1 MSDWAGLDPRTPVLI
16 GGGQTIDR
24 LGAAD
29 YARLSAVGLAA
40 KAAHAALAD
49 CGTDLAALTAAVD
62 TIAGVRQFETT
73 TPFARAPLG
82 RADNYPRA
90 VAARI
95 GARPGRAI
103 LEVSGGQAPQH
114 LVTELAGSIAAGQ
127 TQVALIVGSEA
138 ISTARHFAG
147 AADRPDFTET
157 VGGSL
162 EDRGYGL
169 AGLGSRHLAAHGLTD
184 APSQYALLENARRAR
199 EGLSREAYAARMGA
213 LFAPFTEVAAA
224 NPFAA
229 SPVRRDAAELVTLSE
244 ANRLIAEPYPRYLVA
259 RDQVNQGAA
268 VVLASIA
275 AARRLG
281 VPEERWVF
289 LAGHA
294 DAREQLLLTRPD
306 LSRSPA
312 AARASELALEL
323 AGITMAEVATIDLY
337 SCFPI
342 PVFNICDA
350 FGLAAD
356 DPRGL
361 TLTGGLPYFGGAGN
375 NYSMHAIVET
385 LHRARQAPGSFGF
398 VGANGGIMGK
408 YSAGVYTTRPTPWQ
422 PGRSGALQ
430 ASLDERPRVEVDR
443 RPRGPAVIETFTVR
457 HGRDGHR
464 RGIVIGRLDGSGHLG
479 SGHLDGSGRRFVATV
494 PSGDEELLDLLGEGD
509 PFGAAVYARAF
520 AAGNHVTR
528 TRARMDSL
536 FPARRSGLREEYEHV
551 TVGRDGHL
559 LEVTISRPEVR
570 NALHPPANDELDEI
584 FDAYFAD
591 PDLWVAILTG
601 AVLTGATLT
610 GATLTGATLT
620 GAGEQSF
627 CAGQDLAY
635 AATGQRAWVPLN
647 GQAGLTSRASMPK
660 PVIAAVNG
668 LAEGAGCEIAL
679 ACHLVVADAAAS
691 FRLGEV
697 RAGQVPGA
705 GGLVRLPRAVP
716 EKIATELIVTG
727 RRMGAAEA
735 HRWGLVNRVT
745 EAGAALAGARE
756 LAGEILAGSPSA
768 VRSALQ
774 IMADTRGIADTV
786 AAVNSTGDALEQAML
801 TDDAAEG
808 MKALSEQRAPRWR
821 NR

>member
-1 MSDWAGLDPRTPVLI
+1 MADLAGLDPRTPVLV
-16 GGGQTIDR
+16 GGGQAIDR
-24 LGAAD
+24 LDAAD

-40 KAAHAALAD
+40 RAVDAALAD
-49 CGTDLAALTAAVD
+49 CGADPPALAAAVD
-62 TIAGVRQFETT
+62 TIAGVRQFETAS
-73 TPFARAPLG
+73 PFARAPLG

-90 VAARI
+90 VAARV

-114 LVTELAGSIAAGQ
+114 LVTELAGSIAAGA
-127 TQVALIVGSEA
+127 TEVALIVGSEA

-147 AADRPDFTET
+147 ADDRPDFTET

-184 APSQYALLENARRAR
+184 AASQYALCENARRAR
-199 EGLSREAYAARMGA
+199 EGLSRDEYAAEMGA
-213 LFAPFTEVAAA
+213 LFAPFTQVAAA

-229 SPVRRDAAELVTLSE
+229 APVRRDAAELVTPTA
-244 ANRLIAEPYPRYLVA
+244 ANRLIADPYPRYLVA

-268 VVLASIA
+268 VLLASIA

-294 DAREQLLLTRPD
+294 DAREQRLMNRPD

-312 AARASELALEL
+312 AARASEQALAM
-323 AGITMAEVATIDLY
+323 AGITMADVATLDLY

-342 PVFNICDA
+342 AVFNICDA

-361 TLTGGLPYFGGAGN
+361 TLTGGLPFFGGAGN

-385 LHRARQAPGSFGF
+385 LHRARQAAGGYGF

-422 PGRSGALQ
+422 PGASAALQ
-430 ASLDERPRVEVDR
+430 ASLDEVPRVEADR
-443 RPRGPAVIETFTVR
+443 RPHGPAVIETFTVR
-457 HGRDGHR
+457 HGRDGGR
-464 RGIVIGRLDGSGHLG
+464 RGIVIGRLDG
-479 SGHLDGSGRRFVATV
+479 DGRRFVAMV
-494 PSGDEELLDLLGEGD
+494 PSADQDLLDLLGEGD
-509 PFGAAVYARAF
+509 PFGAPVHVRAF
-520 AAGNHVTR
+520 ASGNQVTR
-528 TRARMDSL
+528 TRARMDRL
-536 FPARRSGLREEYEHV
+536 VPPRPAGLREKYEHV
-551 TVGRDGHL
+551 LVRRDGHV
-559 LEVTISRPEVR
+559 LEVTINRPEAG
-570 NALHPPANDELDEI
+570 NALHPPASDELDEV

-591 PDLWVAILTG
+591 PQLWVAILTG
-601 AVLTGATLT
+601 A
-610 GATLTGATLT
+610 
-620 GAGEQSF
+620 GERSF
-627 CAGQDLAY
+627 CAGHDPAY
-635 AATGQRAWVPLN
+635 PASGQKVWVPLN
-647 GQAGLTSRASMPK
+647 GLAGLTSRPRMPK

-668 LAEGAGCEIAL
+668 PAMGGGCEIAL
-679 ACHLVVADAAAS
+679 ACHLVVADATAA
-691 FRLGEV
+691 FGLGEV
-697 RAGQVPGA
+697 RAGLVPGG
-705 GGLVRLPRAVP
+705 GGLVRLPRAIP

-727 RRMGAAEA
+727 RPMSAAEA

-756 LAGEILAGSPSA
+756 LAAGILAGSPTA
-768 VRSALQ
+768 VRTSLE
-774 IMADTRGIADTV
+774 IMADTAGIADTV
-786 AAVNSTGDALEQAML
+786 AAVNSTADALDDLIMTQDGAEAVQAL
-801 TDDAAEG
+801 AEG
-808 MKALSEQRAPRWR
+808 RAPQWR
-821 NR
+821 NQ

>member
-1 MSDWAGLDPRTPVLI
+1 MSDWAGLDPQTPVLI
-16 GGGQTIDR
+16 GGGQAIDR

-29 YARLSAVGLAA
+29 YAQLSAVGLAA
-40 KAAHAALAD
+40 RAAHAALAD
-49 CGTDLAALTAAVD
+49 CGTDLPALTAAVD

-73 TPFARAPLG
+73 SPFARAPLG

-95 GARPGRAI
+95 GADPGRAI

-127 TQVALIVGSEA
+127 AQVALIVGSEA

-147 AADRPDFTET
+147 ADDRPDFTET

-199 EGLSREAYAARMGA
+199 EGLSREAYAAAMGA
-213 LFAPFTEVAAA
+213 LFAPFTRVAAA

-229 SPVRRDAAELVTLSE
+229 SPVERDAIQLVTLTE

-281 VPEERWVF
+281 VPEERCVF

-294 DAREQLLLTRPD
+294 DAREQRLLTRPD

-323 AGITMAEVATIDLY
+323 AGITMAEVTTIDLY

-361 TLTGGLPYFGGAGN
+361 TLTGGLPFFGGAGN

-422 PGRSGALQ
+422 AGRSGALQ
-430 ASLDERPRVEVDR
+430 ASLDSRPRVEVER
-443 RPRGPAVIETFTVR
+443 RPHGPAVIETFTIR
-457 HGRDGHR
+457 YGRDGHR
-464 RGIVIGRLDGSGHLG
+464 RGIVIGRLDGGG
-479 SGHLDGSGRRFVATV
+479 YLDGSDRLYGSGPLDGRGRRFVATV
-494 PSGDEELLDLLGEGD
+494 PPGDLELLDLLGEGD
-509 PFGAAVYARAF
+509 PF
-520 AAGNHVTR
+520 
-528 TRARMDSL
+528 
-536 FPARRSGLREEYEHV
+536 
-551 TVGRDGHL
+551 
-559 LEVTISRPEVR
+559 
-570 NALHPPANDELDEI
+570 
-584 FDAYFAD
+584 
-591 PDLWVAILTG
+591 
-601 AVLTGATLT
+601 
-610 GATLTGATLT
+610 
-620 GAGEQSF
+620 
-627 CAGQDLAY
+627 
-635 AATGQRAWVPLN
+635 
-647 GQAGLTSRASMPK
+647 
-660 PVIAAVNG
+660 
-668 LAEGAGCEIAL
+668 
-679 ACHLVVADAAAS
+679 
-691 FRLGEV
+691 
-697 RAGQVPGA
+697 
-705 GGLVRLPRAVP
+705 
-716 EKIATELIVTG
+716 
-727 RRMGAAEA
+727 
-735 HRWGLVNRVT
+735 
-745 EAGAALAGARE
+745 
-756 LAGEILAGSPSA
+756 
-768 VRSALQ
+768 
-774 IMADTRGIADTV
+774 
-786 AAVNSTGDALEQAML
+786 
-801 TDDAAEG
+801 
-808 MKALSEQRAPRWR
+808 
-821 NR
+821 

>member
-1 MSDWAGLDPRTPVLI
+1 MSDWAGLDPRTPVLV
-16 GGGQTIDR
+16 GGGQAIDR

-29 YARLSAVGLAA
+29 YAQLSAVGLAA
-40 KAAHAALAD
+40 EAARAALAD
-49 CGTDLAALTAAVD
+49 CWGDLPAVTAAVD

-95 GARPGRAI
+95 GADPGRAI

-114 LVTELAGSIAAGQ
+114 LVTELAGSIAAGA
-127 TQVALIVGSEA
+127 TEVALIVGSEA

-147 AADRPDFTET
+147 AGDRPDFTET

-199 EGLSREAYAARMGA
+199 EGLSREAYAAAMGA

-224 NPFAA
+224 NPVAA
-229 SPVRRDAAELVTLSE
+229 SRVRRDAAELVRLSE

-268 VVLASIA
+268 VLLASIA
-275 AARRLG
+275 AVRRLG
-281 VPEERWVF
+281 VPQERCVF

-294 DAREQLLLTRPD
+294 DAREQRLLARPD

-385 LHRARQAPGSFGF
+385 LHRARRAPGSFGF

-408 YSAGVYTTRPTPWQ
+408 YSAGVYTTRPTPWR

-443 RPRGPAVIETFTVR
+443 RPHGPAVIETFTVR
-457 HGRDGHR
+457 HGKDGQR
-464 RGIVIGRLDGSGHLG
+464 RGIVIGRLDGSGHPEA
-479 SGHLDGSGRRFVATV
+479 SGHPDGSGRRFVATV
-494 PSGDEELLDLLGEGD
+494 PPGEQELLDLLGQGD
-509 PFGAAVYARAF
+509 PFGAVVYARAF
-520 AAGNHVTR
+520 ASGNHVTR

-536 FPARRSGLREEYEHV
+536 FPARPPGLREEYEHV
-551 TVGRDGHL
+551 TVHRDGHL
-559 LEVTISRPEVR
+559 LEVTINRPQVR

-601 AVLTGATLT
+601 AVLAGTG
-610 GATLTGATLT
+610 
-620 GAGEQSF
+620 EF
-627 CAGQDLAY
+627 CAGHDLAY
-635 AATGQRAWVPLN
+635 VASGQKVWVPLN
-647 GQAGLTSRASMPK
+647 GLAGLTGRARMPK

-668 LAEGAGCEIAL
+668 LAQGAGCEIAL
-679 ACHLVVADAAAS
+679 ACHLVVADAAAG
-691 FRLGEV
+691 FGLGEV
-697 RAGQVPGA
+697 RSGQVPGA
-705 GGLVRLPRAVP
+705 GGLVRLPRAIP

-727 RRMGAAEA
+727 RRMSAAEA

-756 LAGEILAGSPSA
+756 LAAEILAGSPSA
-768 VRSALQ
+768 VRSALA
-774 IMADTRGIADTV
+774 IMADTRGIGDTV
-786 AAVNSTGDALEQAML
+786 AAVHSTADAVEDQML

-808 MKALSEQRAPRWR
+808 MKALAEQRAPRWW

>member
-1 MSDWAGLDPRTPVLI
+1 MSDLAGLDPRTPVLV
-16 GGGQTIDR
+16 GGGQAIDR

-29 YARLSAVGLAA
+29 YAQLSAVGLGA
-40 KAAHAALAD
+40 KAAQAALAD
-49 CGTDLAALTAAVD
+49 CAADPSAVAAAVD

-73 TPFARAPLG
+73 SPFARAPLG

-95 GARPGRAI
+95 GADPVRAI
-103 LEVSGGQAPQH
+103 LEISGGQAPQH
-114 LVTELAGSIAAGQ
+114 LVTELASSIAAGA

-147 AADRPDFTET
+147 ADDRPDRPDFTET

-169 AGLGSRHLAAHGLTD
+169 TGLGSPHLRAHGLTD
-184 APSQYALLENARRAR
+184 AASQYALLEQARRAR
-199 EGLSREAYAARMGA
+199 EGLSRDAYAARMGA

-229 SPVRRDAAELVTLSE
+229 APVKRNAAELVTPTE

-268 VVLASIA
+268 VLLASVA

-281 VPEERWVF
+281 VPQERWVF

-294 DAREQLLLTRPD
+294 DAREQRLLTRPD

-312 AARASELALEL
+312 AVGASELALEL

-361 TLTGGLPYFGGAGN
+361 TLTGGLPFFGGAGN

-385 LHRARQAPGSFGF
+385 LHRARRAPGSFGF

-408 YSAGVYTTRPTPWQ
+408 YSVGVYTTRPAPWQ

-430 ASLDERPRVEVDR
+430 ASLDERPRVEAER
-443 RPRGPAVIETFTVR
+443 RPHGPAVIETYTVR
-457 HGRDGHR
+457 HSRDGQR
-464 RGIVIGRLDGSGHLG
+464 RGIVIGRLEDN
-479 SGHLDGSGRRFVATV
+479 GRRFVAMV
-494 PSGDEELLDLLGEGD
+494 PAAEQDLLGEGE
-509 PFGAAVYARAF
+509 PFGAAVYVRAF
-520 AAGNHVTR
+520 ASGNQVTR
-528 TRARMDSL
+528 TRARMDAL
-536 FPARRSGLREEYEHV
+536 FPARPPGLREEYQHV
-551 TVGRDGHL
+551 AVRRDGHV
-559 LEVTISRPEVR
+559 LEVTINRPEVG
-570 NALHPPANDELDEI
+570 NALHPPANDELDEV

-601 AVLTGATLT
+601 A
-610 GATLTGATLT
+610 
-620 GAGEQSF
+620 GEQAF
-627 CAGQDLAY
+627 CAGHDLAY
-635 AATGQRAWVPLN
+635 AASGQRVWVPLN
-647 GQAGLTSRASMPK
+647 GMAGLTSRAQMPK

-668 LAEGAGCEIAL
+668 RAEGAGCEIAL
-679 ACHLVVADAAAS
+679 ACHLVVAGGDAAFGMS
-691 FRLGEV
+691 EV
-697 RAGQVPGA
+697 KVGQVPSA
-705 GGLVRLPRAVP
+705 GGLVRLPRAIP
-716 EKIATELIVTG
+716 EKIAAELIVTG
-727 RRMGAAEA
+727 RRMSAAEA

-756 LAGEILAGSPSA
+756 LAAEIAAGSPSS
-768 VRSALQ
+768 VRASLQ

-786 AAVNSTGDALEQAML
+786 AAVHGTADALEDASM
-801 TDDAAEG
+801 TDDALEG
-808 MKALSEQRAPRWR
+808 MKALAERRAPRWR

>member
-1 MSDWAGLDPRTPVLI
+1 MSDWAGLDPRTPVLV
-16 GGGQTIDR
+16 GGGQAIDR
-24 LGAAD
+24 LDAAD

-40 KAAHAALAD
+40 RAAQAALAD
-49 CGTDLAALTAAVD
+49 CGTDPAAVAAAVD
-62 TIAGVRQFETT
+62 TIAGVRQFEITS
-73 TPFARAPLG
+73 PFARAPLG

-95 GARPGRAI
+95 GADPERAI

-114 LVTELAGSIAAGQ
+114 LVTELAGSIAAGAAE
-127 TQVALIVGSEA
+127 VVLIVGSEA

-147 AADRPDFTET
+147 TDDRPDFTET

-169 AGLGSRHLAAHGLTD
+169 AGIGSRHLAANGLTD

-199 EGLSREAYAARMGA
+199 EGLSREQHAAAMGA
-213 LFAPFTEVAAA
+213 LFAPFTKVAAA

-229 SPVRRDAAELVTLSE
+229 SPVARDAVELVTLSE
-244 ANRLIAEPYPRYLVA
+244 ANRLIADPYPRYLVA

-268 VVLASIA
+268 VLLASVA
-275 AARRLG
+275 AAQRLG
-281 VPEERWVF
+281 VPAERCVF

-294 DAREQLLLTRPD
+294 DAREQRLLTRAD

-323 AGITMAEVATIDLY
+323 AGIAMAEVATIDLY

-361 TLTGGLPYFGGAGN
+361 TVTGGLPYFGGAGN

-443 RPRGPAVIETFTVR
+443 RPHGPAVIETFTVR

-464 RGIVIGRLDGSGHLG
+464 RGIVIGRLDG
-479 SGHLDGSGRRFVATV
+479 DGRRFVATV
-494 PSGDEELLDLLGEGD
+494 PPGDRELLDLLCEGD
-509 PFGAAVYARAF
+509 PFGAGGYARAF
-520 AAGNHVTR
+520 ATGNHITR
-528 TRARMDSL
+528 TRARMDGL
-536 FPARRSGLREEYEHV
+536 FPARAPGLREGYEHV

-559 LEVTISRPEVR
+559 LEVTINRPQVR

-601 AVLTGATLT
+601 A
-610 GATLTGATLT
+610 
-620 GAGEQSF
+620 GERSF
-627 CAGQDLAY
+627 CAGHDLAY
-635 AATGQRAWVPLN
+635 AASGQEAWVPLN
-647 GQAGLTSRASMPK
+647 GLAGLTSRAKMPK

-679 ACHLVVADAAAS
+679 ACHLVVADAAAR
-691 FRLGEV
+691 FGLGDI
-697 RAGQVPGA
+697 RSGQVPGA
-705 GGLVRLPRAVP
+705 GGLVRLPRAIP
-716 EKIATELIVTG
+716 EKVAAELIVTG
-727 RRMGAAEA
+727 RQMSATEA

-768 VRSALQ
+768 VRAALQ
-774 IMADTRGIADTV
+774 VITDTRGTGDTV
-786 AAVNSTGDALEQAML
+786 TAVIGTAEALEDLML

-808 MKALSEQRAPRWR
+808 MKARAEGRAPRWR

>member
-1 MSDWAGLDPRTPVLI
+1 MSDWSGLDPRTPVLV
-16 GGGQTIDR
+16 GGGQAIDR

-29 YARLSAVGLAA
+29 YAQLSAVGLAA

-49 CGTDLAALTAAVD
+49 CGADVPAVTAAVD

-73 TPFARAPLG
+73 SPFARAPLG

-95 GARPGRAI
+95 GADPGRAI

-114 LVTELAGSIAAGQ
+114 LVTELAGSIAAGA
-127 TQVALIVGSEA
+127 TEVALIVGADA
-138 ISTARHFAG
+138 ISTTRHFAG
-147 AADRPDFTET
+147 ADDRPDFTET

-169 AGLGSRHLAAHGLTD
+169 AGIGSRHLAANGLTD

-199 EGLSREAYAARMGA
+199 EGLSREAYAAEMGA
-213 LFAPFTEVAAA
+213 LFAPFTRVAAA

-229 SPVRRDAAELVTLSE
+229 SPVARDAVQLVTLTA
-244 ANRLIAEPYPRYLVA
+244 ANRLIADPYPRYLVA

-268 VVLASIA
+268 VLLASIA

-281 VPEERWVF
+281 VPEERCVF

-294 DAREQLLLTRPD
+294 DAREQRLLTRPD

-342 PVFNICDA
+342 PVFNICDV
-350 FGLAAD
+350 FGLAAG

-422 PGRSGALQ
+422 PGRSDALQ

-443 RPRGPAVIETFTVR
+443 RPHGPAVIETFTVR

-464 RGIVIGRLDGSGHLG
+464 RGIVVGRLDG

-494 PSGDEELLDLLGEGD
+494 PPGDQELLDLLGEGD
-509 PFGAAVYARAF
+509 PFGAGVQARAF
-520 AAGNHVTR
+520 TAGNHVTR
-528 TRARMDSL
+528 TRTRMDDL
-536 FPARRSGLREEYEHV
+536 FPARPPGLREEYEYI
-551 TVGRDGHL
+551 TVARDGHL
-559 LEVTISRPEVR
+559 LEVTINRPEMR

-601 AVLTGATLT
+601 AM
-610 GATLTGATLT
+610 LT
-620 GAGEQSF
+620 GAGEQTF

-635 AATGQRAWVPLN
+635 VASGQRVWVPLN
-647 GQAGLTSRASMPK
+647 GQAGLTSRARMPK

-668 LAEGAGCEIAL
+668 VAEGAGCEIAL
-679 ACHLVVADAAAS
+679 ACHLVVADAAAW

-705 GGLVRLPRAVP
+705 GGLVRLPRAIP

-745 EAGAALAGARE
+745 EAGAALAAARE
-756 LAGEILAGSPSA
+756 LAAEILAGSPSA

-774 IMADTRGIADTV
+774 IMADTRGTGDTV
-786 AAVNSTGDALEQAML
+786 TAVHSTGDALEDLML

-808 MKALSEQRAPRWR
+808 MKAFAEQRAPQWR

>member
-1 MSDWAGLDPRTPVLI
+1 MSDWDGLDPRTPVLV
-16 GGGQTIDR
+16 GGGQAIDR

-29 YARLSAVGLAA
+29 YAQLSAVGLAA
-40 KAAHAALAD
+40 KAAHGALAD
-49 CGTDLAALTAAVD
+49 CGTDPTAVTAAVD
-62 TIAGVRQFETT
+62 TIAGVRQFEITS
-73 TPFARAPLG
+73 PFARAPLG

-95 GARPGRAI
+95 GADPGRAI

-114 LVTELAGSIAAGQ
+114 LVTELAGSIAAGR

-138 ISTARHFAG
+138 ISTVRHFAG
-147 AADRPDFTET
+147 ADDRPDFTET

-229 SPVRRDAAELVTLSE
+229 SPVVRDAIELVRLSE
-244 ANRLIAEPYPRYLVA
+244 ANRFIAEPYPRYLVA

-268 VVLASIA
+268 VLLASIA

-281 VPEERWVF
+281 VPAERCVF

-294 DAREQLLLTRPD
+294 DAREQRLLTRPD

-350 FGLAAD
+350 FGLADD

-385 LHRARQAPGSFGF
+385 LHRARQALGSFGF

-408 YSAGVYTTRPTPWQ
+408 YSVGVYTTRPTPWQ
-422 PGRSGALQ
+422 PGRSDALQ
-430 ASLDERPRVEVDR
+430 ASLDERPRVELER
-443 RPRGPAVIETFTVR
+443 RPHGPAVIETFTVR
-457 HGRDGHR
+457 HGKDGQR
-464 RGIVIGRLDGSGHLG
+464 RGIVVGRLNG
-479 SGHLDGSGRRFVATV
+479 SGHLDGRGRRFVATV
-494 PSGDEELLDLLGEGD
+494 PPGEQELLDLLGEGD
-509 PFGAAVYARAF
+509 PFGAGVYARAF
-520 AAGNHVTR
+520 AAGSHVTR
-528 TRARMDSL
+528 TRARMDDL
-536 FPARRSGLREEYEHV
+536 FPARPPGLREEYEHV
-551 TVGRDGHL
+551 TVARDGHL
-559 LEVTISRPEVR
+559 LEVTINRPEVR

-601 AVLTGATLT
+601 AILM
-610 GATLTGATLT
+610 

-627 CAGQDLAY
+627 CAGLDLGYVAS
-635 AATGQRAWVPLN
+635 GQKVWVPLN
-647 GQAGLTSRASMPK
+647 GQAGLTSRARMPK

-668 LAEGAGCEIAL
+668 AAEGAGCEVAL
-679 ACHLVVADAAAS
+679 ACHLVVADADAA
-691 FRLGEV
+691 FGLGEV
-697 RAGQVPGA
+697 RSGQVPGA
-705 GGLVRLPRAVP
+705 GGLVRLPRAIP

-727 RRMGAAEA
+727 RRMSVAEA

-745 EAGAALAGARE
+745 EAGAALAGARD
-756 LAGEILAGSPSA
+756 LAAEILAGSPSA
-768 VRSALQ
+768 VRSALE
-774 IMADTRGIADTV
+774 IMADTRAIGDTV
-786 AAVNSTGDALEQAML
+786 TAVNSTGDAVEDLML

-808 MKALSEQRAPRWR
+808 IKALTEQRAARWR

>member
-1 MSDWAGLDPRTPVLI
+1 MSDRAGLDPRTPVLI
-16 GGGQTIDR
+16 GGGQAIDR

-29 YARLSAVGLAA
+29 YAQLSAVGLAA
-40 KAAHAALAD
+40 RAAHAALAD
-49 CGTDLAALTAAVD
+49 CGTDPTAVTAAVD
-62 TIAGVRQFETT
+62 TIAGVRQFEITS
-73 TPFARAPLG
+73 PFARAPLG

-90 VAARI
+90 VTARI
-95 GARPGRAI
+95 GADPKRAI

-114 LVTELAGSIAAGQ
+114 LVTELAGSIAAGA

-147 AADRPDFTET
+147 ARPGRPDFTET
-157 VGGSL
+157 VGGGL

-213 LFAPFTEVAAA
+213 LFARFTEVAAA

-229 SPVRRDAAELVTLSE
+229 SPVRRDAAELVTVTE
-244 ANRLIAEPYPRYLVA
+244 ANRLIADPYPRYLVA

-268 VVLASIA
+268 VLLASIA

-294 DAREQLLLTRPD
+294 DAREQRLLTRPD

-385 LHRARQAPGSFGF
+385 LHRARRAPGSFGF

-408 YSAGVYTTRPTPWQ
+408 YSAGVYTTRPTPWP

-430 ASLDERPRVEVDR
+430 ESLDARPRVEVDR
-443 RPRGPAVIETFTVR
+443 RPQGPAVIETFTVR

-464 RGIVIGRLDGSGHLG
+464 RGIVVGRLDGRGHP
-479 SGHLDGSGRRFVATV
+479 DGGGRRFVATV
-494 PSGDEELLDLLGEGD
+494 PPGDQELLDLLGEGD
-509 PFGAAVYARAF
+509 PFGAAVYVRPF
-520 AAGNHVTR
+520 ASGNHVTR
-528 TRARMDSL
+528 TRARLDDL
-536 FPARRSGLREEYEHV
+536 FPARPPGLREKYEHV

-559 LEVTISRPEVR
+559 LEVTINRPEVR

-601 AVLTGATLT
+601 AVLAGTG
-610 GATLTGATLT
+610 
-620 GAGEQSF
+620 EPSF
-627 CAGQDLAY
+627 CAGHDLAY
-635 AATGQRAWVPLN
+635 VASGQKVWVPLN
-647 GQAGLTSRASMPK
+647 GPAGLTSRARMPK

-668 LAEGAGCEIAL
+668 RAEGAGCEIAL
-679 ACHLVVADAAAS
+679 ACHLVVADAAAW
-691 FRLGEV
+691 FRLDEV
-697 RAGQVPGA
+697 RSGQVPGA
-705 GGLVRLPRAVP
+705 GGPVRLPRVIP

-727 RRMGAAEA
+727 RRMSAAEA

-756 LAGEILAGSPSA
+756 LAAEILAGSPSA

-774 IMADTRGIADTV
+774 IMAGTRGIADTV
-786 AAVNSTGDALEQAML
+786 SAVNSTGDALEDLML

-808 MKALSEQRAPRWR
+808 IKALAEGRAPRWR

>member
-1 MSDWAGLDPRTPVLI
+1 M
-16 GGGQTIDR
+16 
-24 LGAAD
+24 
-29 YARLSAVGLAA
+29 
-40 KAAHAALAD
+40 
-49 CGTDLAALTAAVD
+49 
-62 TIAGVRQFETT
+62 
-73 TPFARAPLG
+73 
-82 RADNYPRA
+82 
-90 VAARI
+90 
-95 GARPGRAI
+95 
-103 LEVSGGQAPQH
+103 
-114 LVTELAGSIAAGQ
+114 
-127 TQVALIVGSEA
+127 
-138 ISTARHFAG
+138 
-147 AADRPDFTET
+147 
-157 VGGSL
+157 GGSL

-199 EGLSREAYAARMGA
+199 EGLSREAYAAAMGA
-213 LFAPFTEVAAA
+213 LFAPFTRVAAA

-229 SPVRRDAAELVTLSE
+229 SPVERDAIQLVTPSE

-281 VPEERWVF
+281 VPEGRCVF

-294 DAREQLLLTRPD
+294 DAREQRLLTRPD

-342 PVFNICDA
+342 PVFNICEA
-350 FGLAAD
+350 FGLAAG

-385 LHRARQAPGSFGF
+385 LQRARRAPGSFGF

-408 YSAGVYTTRPTPWQ
+408 YSAGVYTTGPVPWQ

-443 RPRGPAVIETFTVR
+443 RPLGPAVIETFTVR

-464 RGIVIGRLDGSGHLG
+464 RGIVIGRLDGSG
-479 SGHLDGSGRRFVATV
+479 RRFVATV
-494 PSGDEELLDLLGEGD
+494 PPGDQELLDLLGEGD

-520 AAGNHVTR
+520 ASGNHVTR
-528 TRARMDSL
+528 TRDRMETL
-536 FPARRSGLREEYEHV
+536 FPARPPGLREEYEHV

-559 LEVTISRPEVR
+559 LEVTINRPEVR

-591 PDLWVAILTG
+591 PDLWVAILTS
-601 AVLTGATLT
+601 AI
-610 GATLTGATLT
+610 LT

-627 CAGQDLAY
+627 CAGHDLAY
-635 AATGQRAWVPLN
+635 VASGQRVWVPLN
-647 GQAGLTSRASMPK
+647 GLAGLTSRARMPK

-679 ACHLVVADAAAS
+679 ACHLVVADAGAGFGLS
-691 FRLGEV
+691 EV
-697 RAGQVPGA
+697 RSGQVPGA
-705 GGLVRLPRAVP
+705 GGLVRLPRTIP

-735 HRWGLVNRVT
+735 QRWGLVNRVT

-756 LAGEILAGSPSA
+756 LAAEILAGSPSA
-768 VRSALQ
+768 VRSALA
-774 IMADTRGIADTV
+774 IMADTRGIGDTV
-786 AAVNSTGDALEQAML
+786 SAVLSTGDALEDLML

-808 MKALSEQRAPRWR
+808 LKALAEQRTPQWR

>member
-1 MSDWAGLDPRTPVLI
+1 MSDWAGLDLRTPVLI
-16 GGGQTIDR
+16 GGGQAIDR

-29 YARLSAVGLAA
+29 YAQLSAVGLAA
-40 KAAHAALAD
+40 KAAQAALAD
-49 CGTDLAALTAAVD
+49 CGADVLAMTAAVD

-73 TPFARAPLG
+73 SPFARAPLG

-90 VAARI
+90 VALRI
-95 GARPGRAI
+95 GADPGRAI

-114 LVTELAGSIAAGQ
+114 LVTELAGSIAAGA
-127 TQVALIVGSEA
+127 TEVALIVGSEA

-147 AADRPDFTET
+147 ADDRPDFTET

-199 EGLSREAYAARMGA
+199 EGLSREAYAAEMGA

-229 SPVRRDAAELVTLSE
+229 SPVRRDAAELVRLSE

-268 VVLASIA
+268 VLLASIA

-294 DAREQLLLTRPD
+294 DAREQRLLTRPD

-323 AGITMAEVATIDLY
+323 AAITMTDVATIDLY

-422 PGRSGALQ
+422 AGRSAALQ

-443 RPRGPAVIETFTVR
+443 RPAGPAVIETFTVR

-464 RGIVIGRLDGSGHLG
+464 RGIVVGRLDS
-479 SGHLDGSGRRFVATV
+479 SDRRFAATV
-494 PSGDEELLDLLGEGD
+494 PPGEQELLDLLGEGD
-509 PFGAAVYARAF
+509 PFGAGVYARAF

-528 TRARMDSL
+528 TRARMDGL
-536 FPARRSGLREEYEHV
+536 FPARPPGLREEYEHV
-551 TVGRDGHL
+551 TVARDGHL
-559 LEVTISRPEVR
+559 LEVTINRPEVR

-601 AVLTGATLT
+601 AILTGAR
-610 GATLTGATLT
+610 
-620 GAGEQSF
+620 EQSF

-635 AATGQRAWVPLN
+635 VASGQRMSVPLN
-647 GQAGLTSRASMPK
+647 GQAGLTSRAGLPK

-668 LAEGAGCEIAL
+668 VAEGTGCEVAL
-679 ACHLVVADAAAS
+679 ACHLVVADVEAS

-697 RAGQVPGA
+697 RYGQVPGA
-705 GGLVRLPRAVP
+705 GGVVRLPRSIP

-735 HRWGLVNRVT
+735 HGWGLVNRVT
-745 EAGAALAGARE
+745 EAGAAPAGARE
-756 LAGEILAGSPSA
+756 LAAEILAGSPSA

-774 IMADTRGIADTV
+774 IMADTRGIGDTV
-786 AAVNSTGDALEQAML
+786 TAVNSTGDALEDLIL

-808 MKALSEQRAPRWR
+808 MKAHAEQRAPQWR

>member
-1 MSDWAGLDPRTPVLI
+1 MSDLAGLDPRTPVLI
-16 GGGQTIDR
+16 GGGQAIDR

-29 YARLSAVGLAA
+29 YAALSAVGLAA
-40 KAAHAALAD
+40 KAAREALDD
-49 CGTDLAALTAAVD
+49 CGADPAAVAGAVD

-82 RADNYPRA
+82 RAVNYPRA

-114 LVTELAGSIAAGQ
+114 LVTELAGSIAAGV
-127 TQVALIVGSEA
+127 TQVALVVGSEA

-147 AADRPDFTET
+147 AGDRADRPDRPDRPDFTET
-157 VGGSL
+157 LGGSL

-169 AGLGSRHLAAHGLTD
+169 AGLGSPHLRAHGLTD
-184 APSQYALLENARRAR
+184 APSQYALLEHSRRAR
-199 EGLSREAYAARMGA
+199 LGLSREAYAAAMGA

-224 NPFAA
+224 NPIAA
-229 SPVRRDAAELVTLSE
+229 APVRRSAAELVTVSE
-244 ANRLIAEPYPRYLVA
+244 ANRVIAEPYVRYLVA

-268 VVLASIA
+268 VLLASIA

-281 VPEERWVF
+281 VPQERWVF

-294 DAREQLLLTRPD
+294 DAREQRLLARPD

-312 AARASELALEL
+312 AAHASELALEL
-323 AGITMAEVATIDLY
+323 AGVTMAEVATIDLY

-342 PVFNICDA
+342 AVFNICDA

-356 DPRGL
+356 DPRRL
-361 TLTGGLPYFGGAGN
+361 TLTGGLPFFGGAGN

-385 LHRARQAPGSFGF
+385 LRRARQAPGSFGF

-408 YSAGVYTTRPTPWQ
+408 YSAGVYTTRPAPWP

-430 ASLDERPRVEVDR
+430 ASLDETPRVEVDR
-443 RPRGPAVIETFTVR
+443 RPHGPAVIETFTVR

-464 RGIVIGRLDGSGHLG
+464 RGIIIGRLDG
-479 SGHLDGSGRRFVATV
+479 DGRRFVATV
-494 PSGDEELLDLLGEGD
+494 PPGDQELLDLLGEGD
-509 PFGAAVYARAF
+509 PFGAAVHARAF
-520 AAGNHVTR
+520 ASGNHVTR

-536 FPARRSGLREEYEHV
+536 FPARTPGWREEYEHV
-551 TVGRDGHL
+551 TVVRCGHL
-559 LEVTISRPEVR
+559 LEVTINRPEFR
-570 NALHPPANDELDEI
+570 NALHPPAHDELDEI

-591 PDLWVAILTG
+591 PGLWVAILTG
-601 AVLTGATLT
+601 T
-610 GATLTGATLT
+610 
-620 GAGEQSF
+620 GEQAF
-627 CAGQDLAY
+627 CAGHDLAY
-635 AATGQRAWVPLN
+635 VASGQKVWVPLN
-647 GQAGLTSRASMPK
+647 GLAGLTSRARMPK

-679 ACHLVVADAAAS
+679 ACHLVVADDAAA
-691 FRLGEV
+691 FGIKEV
-697 RAGQVPGA
+697 RSGQVPAG
-705 GGLVRLPRAVP
+705 GGLVRLPRAIP
-716 EKIATELIVTG
+716 EKVATELIVTG

-745 EAGAALAGARE
+745 EAGGALAAARE
-756 LAGEILAGSPSA
+756 LAAEILAGSPSA
-768 VRSALQ
+768 VRTSLEV
-774 IMADTRGIADTV
+774 MAGTRAIADT
-786 AAVNSTGDALEQAML
+786 ATAVNSTADAVEDLMM
-801 TDDAAEG
+801 TDDAMEG
-808 MKALSEQRAPRWR
+808 MKALAEQRAPRWR

>member
-1 MSDWAGLDPRTPVLI
+1 MSNWAGLDPQTPVLI
-16 GGGQTIDR
+16 GGGQAIDR

-29 YARLSAVGLAA
+29 YAQLSAVGLAA
-40 KAAHAALAD
+40 QAAHAALAD
-49 CGTDLAALTAAVD
+49 CGTDLPALTAAVD

-73 TPFARAPLG
+73 SPFARAPLG

-95 GARPGRAI
+95 GADPGRAI

-147 AADRPDFTET
+147 ADERPDFTET

-199 EGLSREAYAARMGA
+199 EGMSRGAYAAAMGA
-213 LFAPFTEVAAA
+213 LFAPFTRVAAA

-229 SPVRRDAAELVTLSE
+229 SPVERDAIQLVTLSE

-281 VPEERWVF
+281 VPEERCVF

-294 DAREQLLLTRPD
+294 DAREQRLLTRPD

-350 FGLAAD
+350 FGLAAG

-385 LHRARQAPGSFGF
+385 LHRARRAPGSFGF

-408 YSAGVYTTRPTPWQ
+408 YSAGIYTTRPVPWQ

-443 RPRGPAVIETFTVR
+443 RPHGPAVIETFTVR

-464 RGIVIGRLDGSGHLG
+464 RGIVIGRLDGSG
-479 SGHLDGSGRRFVATV
+479 RRFVATV
-494 PSGDEELLDLLGEGD
+494 PSDDQELLDLLGEGD
-509 PFGAAVYARAF
+509 PFGAAVYTRAF
-520 AAGNHVTR
+520 ASGNHVTR
-528 TRARMDSL
+528 TRARMETL
-536 FPARRSGLREEYEHV
+536 FPARPPGLREEYEHV

-559 LEVTISRPEVR
+559 LEVTINRPEVR

-601 AVLTGATLT
+601 AI
-610 GATLTGATLT
+610 LT
-620 GAGEQSF
+620 GAGERWF
-627 CAGQDLAY
+627 CAGHDLAY
-635 AATGQRAWVPLN
+635 VASGQKVWVPLN
-647 GQAGLTSRASMPK
+647 GLAGLTSRARMPK

-679 ACHLVVADAAAS
+679 ACHLVVADADAG

-697 RAGQVPGA
+697 RSGQVPGA
-705 GGLVRLPRAVP
+705 GGLVRLPRAIP

-735 HRWGLVNRVT
+735 QRWGLVNRVT

-756 LAGEILAGSPSA
+756 LAAEILAGSPSA
-768 VRSALQ
+768 VRSAMT
-774 IMADTRGIADTV
+774 IMADTRGIGDTV
-786 AAVNSTGDALEQAML
+786 LAVHSTGDALEDLML

-808 MKALSEQRAPRWR
+808 LKALAEQRAPQWR

>member
-1 MSDWAGLDPRTPVLI
+1 MSDWAGLDLRTPVLI
-16 GGGQTIDR
+16 GGGQAIDR

-29 YARLSAVGLAA
+29 YAQLSAVGLGA
-40 KAAHAALAD
+40 KAAQAALAD
-49 CGTDLAALTAAVD
+49 CGADVLAMSAAVD

-73 TPFARAPLG
+73 SPLARAPLG

-90 VAARI
+90 VALRI
-95 GARPGRAI
+95 GADPGRAI

-147 AADRPDFTET
+147 ADDRPDFTET

-199 EGLSREAYAARMGA
+199 EGLSRDAYAAEMGA

-229 SPVRRDAAELVTLSE
+229 SPVRRDAAELVRLSE

-268 VVLASIA
+268 VLLASIA

-294 DAREQLLLTRPD
+294 DAREQRLLTRPD

-312 AARASELALEL
+312 AARATELALEL
-323 AGITMAEVATIDLY
+323 AGITMTDVATIDLY

-422 PGRSGALQ
+422 AGRSAALQ

-443 RPRGPAVIETFTVR
+443 RPTGPAVIETFTVR

-464 RGIVIGRLDGSGHLG
+464 RGIVVGRLDS
-479 SGHLDGSGRRFVATV
+479 SGRRFVATV
-494 PSGDEELLDLLGEGD
+494 PPGEQELLDLLGEGD
-509 PFGAAVYARAF
+509 PFGAGVYARAF

-528 TRARMDSL
+528 TRARMDGL
-536 FPARRSGLREEYEHV
+536 FPARPPGLREEYEHV
-551 TVGRDGHL
+551 TVARDGHL
-559 LEVTISRPEVR
+559 LEVTINRPEVR
-570 NALHPPANDELDEI
+570 NALHPPANDELDKI

-601 AVLTGATLT
+601 AILA
-610 GATLTGATLT
+610 
-620 GAGEQSF
+620 GAGEQAF

-635 AATGQRAWVPLN
+635 VASGQEMSVPLN
-647 GQAGLTSRASMPK
+647 GQAGLTSRAGLPK

-668 LAEGAGCEIAL
+668 VAEGAGCEVAL
-679 ACHLVVADAAAS
+679 ACHLVVADVEAS

-697 RAGQVPGA
+697 RYGQVPGA
-705 GGLVRLPRAVP
+705 GGVVRLPRAIP
-716 EKIATELIVTG
+716 EMIATELIVTG

-745 EAGAALAGARE
+745 EAGAALAQARE
-756 LAGEILAGSPSA
+756 LAAEILAGSPSA
-768 VRSALQ
+768 VRCALQ
-774 IMADTRGIADTV
+774 IMADTRSIGDTV
-786 AAVNSTGDALEQAML
+786 TAVNSTGDALEDLML

-808 MKALSEQRAPRWR
+808 MKALAEQRAPRWH

>member
-1 MSDWAGLDPRTPVLI
+1 MSDWAGLDPRTPVLV
-16 GGGQTIDR
+16 GGGQAIDR

-29 YARLSAVGLAA
+29 YAQLSAVGLAA
-40 KAAHAALAD
+40 KAAQAALAD
-49 CGTDLAALTAAVD
+49 CGTDLPAVTAAVD

-73 TPFARAPLG
+73 SPFARAPLG

-95 GARPGRAI
+95 LADPGRAI

-114 LVTELAGSIAAGQ
+114 LVTELAGSIAAGA

-147 AADRPDFTET
+147 TDDRPDFTET

-169 AGLGSRHLAAHGLTD
+169 AGIGSRHLAAHGLTD

-199 EGLSREAYAARMGA
+199 EGLSRAAYAAAMGA
-213 LFAPFTEVAAA
+213 LFAPFTAVAAA

-229 SPVRRDAAELVTLSE
+229 SRVKRDAAELVTPSE

-294 DAREQLLLTRPD
+294 DAREQRLLTRPD

-312 AARASELALEL
+312 AARASELALDL

-385 LHRARQAPGSFGF
+385 MHRARQAPGSFGF

-408 YSAGVYTTRPTPWQ
+408 YSAGVYTTRPAPWQ

-430 ASLDERPRVEVDR
+430 DSLDEAPRVEVDR
-443 RPRGPAVIETFTVR
+443 RPHGPAVIETFTVR
-457 HGRDGHR
+457 PGRDGHR
-464 RGIVIGRLDGSGHLG
+464 RGIVIGRLGGGVTGRLAGSARPDGG
-479 SGHLDGSGRRFVATV
+479 GRRFVATV
-494 PSGDEELLDLLGEGD
+494 PPGDQDLLDLLGEGD
-509 PFGAAVYARAF
+509 PFGAGVYVRAF
-520 AAGNHVTR
+520 ASGNHVTR

-536 FPARRSGLREEYEHV
+536 FPARPPRLREAYKHV

-559 LEVTISRPEVR
+559 LEVTINRPEVR
-570 NALHPPANDELDEI
+570 NALHPPAHDELDEI

-601 AVLTGATLT
+601 AGEFS
-610 GATLTGATLT
+610 
-620 GAGEQSF
+620 AGH
-627 CAGQDLAY
+627 DLAY
-635 AATGQRAWVPLN
+635 VASGQKVWVPLN
-647 GQAGLTSRASMPK
+647 GLAGLTSRPRMAK

-691 FRLGEV
+691 FGLGEV
-697 RAGQVPGA
+697 RYGQLPAA
-705 GGLVRLPRAVP
+705 GGVVRLPRAIP

-735 HRWGLVNRVT
+735 HRRGLVNRVT

-756 LAGEILAGSPSA
+756 LAAEILAGSPSA

-774 IMADTRGIADTV
+774 TMADTQATADTV
-786 AAVNSTGDALEQAML
+786 TAVNSTGEALEDLML

-808 MKALSEQRAPRWR
+808 MKALAEQRAPRWR

>member
-1 MSDWAGLDPRTPVLI
+1 MSDWAGLDLRTPVLI
-16 GGGQTIDR
+16 GGGQAIDR

-29 YARLSAVGLAA
+29 YAQLSAVGLAA
-40 KAAHAALAD
+40 KAAQAALAD
-49 CGTDLAALTAAVD
+49 CGADVLAMTAAVD

-73 TPFARAPLG
+73 SPFARAPLG

-90 VAARI
+90 VALRI
-95 GARPGRAI
+95 GADPGRAI

-114 LVTELAGSIAAGQ
+114 LVTELAGSIAAGA
-127 TQVALIVGSEA
+127 TEVALIVGSEA

-147 AADRPDFTET
+147 ADDRPDFTET

-224 NPFAA
+224 NPVAA
-229 SPVRRDAAELVTLSE
+229 SRVRRDAAELVRLSE

-268 VVLASIA
+268 VLLASIA

-281 VPEERWVF
+281 VPQERCVF

-294 DAREQLLLTRPD
+294 DAREQRLLARPD

-385 LHRARQAPGSFGF
+385 MHRARRAPGSFGF

-408 YSAGVYTTRPTPWQ
+408 YSAGVYTTRPTPWR

-443 RPRGPAVIETFTVR
+443 RPHGPAVIETFTVR
-457 HGRDGHR
+457 HGKDGQL
-464 RGIVIGRLDGSGHLG
+464 RGIVIGRLHPDA
-479 SGHLDGSGRRFVATV
+479 SGHLDRSGRRFVATV
-494 PSGDEELLDLLGEGD
+494 PPGEQELLDLLGQGN
-509 PFGAAVYARAF
+509 PFGAVVYARAL
-520 AAGNHVTR
+520 ASGNHVTC

-536 FPARRSGLREEYEHV
+536 FPARPPGLREEYEHV
-551 TVGRDGHL
+551 TVAREGHL
-559 LEVTISRPEVR
+559 LEVTINRPEVR

-601 AVLTGATLT
+601 AI
-610 GATLTGATLT
+610 LT

-635 AATGQRAWVPLN
+635 VASGQRVWVPLN
-647 GQAGLTSRASMPK
+647 GQAGLTSRAGLPK
-660 PVIAAVNG
+660 PVIAARS
-668 LAEGAGCEIAL
+668 EE
-679 ACHLVVADAAAS
+679 
-691 FRLGEV
+691 
-697 RAGQVPGA
+697 
-705 GGLVRLPRAVP
+705 
-716 EKIATELIVTG
+716 
-727 RRMGAAEA
+727 RR
-735 HRWGLVNRVT
+735 V
-745 EAGAALAGARE
+745 
-756 LAGEILAGSPSA
+756 
-768 VRSALQ
+768 
-774 IMADTRGIADTV
+774 
-786 AAVNSTGDALEQAML
+786 
-801 TDDAAEG
+801 
-808 MKALSEQRAPRWR
+808 
-821 NR
+821 

>member
-16 GGGQTIDR
+16 GGGQAIDR

-29 YARLSAVGLAA
+29 YAQLSAVGLAA

-49 CGTDLAALTAAVD
+49 CGADPTVLTAAVD
-62 TIAGVRQFETT
+62 TIAGVRQFEITS
-73 TPFARAPLG
+73 PFARAPLG

-95 GARPGRAI
+95 GADPGRAI

-147 AADRPDFTET
+147 TDGRPDFTET

-199 EGLSREAYAARMGA
+199 EGLSREAYSARMGA

-229 SPVRRDAAELVTLSE
+229 SPVRRSATELVRLSE

-268 VVLASIA
+268 VLLASIA

-281 VPEERWVF
+281 VPEERCVF

-294 DAREQLLLTRPD
+294 DAREQRLLTRPD

-323 AGITMAEVATIDLY
+323 AGISMAEVATIDLY

-361 TLTGGLPYFGGAGN
+361 TLTGGLPFFGGAGN

-430 ASLDERPRVEVDR
+430 ASLDSSPRVEVDR

-464 RGIVIGRLDGSGHLG
+464 RGIVVGRLDG

-494 PSGDEELLDLLGEGD
+494 PPGDQELLDLLSEGD
-509 PFGAAVYARAF
+509 PFGADVYARAF
-520 AAGNHVTR
+520 ASGNHVTR

-536 FPARRSGLREEYEHV
+536 FPARPPGLREQYEHV

-559 LEVTISRPEVR
+559 LEVTINRPQVR

-601 AVLTGATLT
+601 A
-610 GATLTGATLT
+610 
-620 GAGEQSF
+620 GERSF
-627 CAGQDLAY
+627 CAGHDLAY
-635 AATGQRAWVPLN
+635 IASGQKAWVPLN
-647 GQAGLTSRASMPK
+647 GLAGLTSRARLPK

-668 LAEGAGCEIAL
+668 LAEGAGCEVAL
-679 ACHLVVADAAAS
+679 ACHLVVADAAAV
-691 FRLGEV
+691 FGLGEV
-697 RAGQVPGA
+697 RSGQVPGA
-705 GGLVRLPRAVP
+705 GGLVRLPRAIP
-716 EKIATELIVTG
+716 EKIAIELIVTG
-727 RRMGAAEA
+727 RRMSAAEA

-745 EAGAALAGARE
+745 EAGTALAGARE
-756 LAGEILAGSPSA
+756 LAAEILAGSPSA

-774 IMADTRGIADTV
+774 VMADTRGIAETV
-786 AAVNSTGDALEQAML
+786 TAVHSTGDALEDLML

-808 MKALSEQRAPRWR
+808 MKALAEQRAPQWR